1 MDNAASNV
9 GIPSL
14 NLCRINTAV
23 RLSLPFLKMTI
34 HRSSKHSL
42 FVLLLIIRWRF
53 VGKQRCCLFKC
64 TTLKLCIIINN
75 NKLISLFIA
84 SVMLFFGLSVF
95 FLVYYG
101 HISTSGR

>member
-23 RLSLPFLKMTI
+23 RLSLPVLKMTI
-34 HRSSKHSL
+34 HHSSKHSL

-75 NKLISLFIA
+75 NKLIT
-84 SVMLFFGLSVF
+84 VTLFFALSVF

>member
-9 GIPSL
+9 EIPSL

-34 HRSSKHSL
+34 HHSSKHSL

-75 NKLISLFIA
+75 NKLIT
-84 SVMLFFGLSVF
+84 VTLFFGLSVF

>member
-23 RLSLPFLKMTI
+23 RLTLPFLKMTI

-53 VGKQRCCLFKC
+53 VGKQRCSVQMH
-64 TTLKLCIIINN
+64 NSEVVHN
-75 NKLISLFIA
+75 NKLISLFIT
-84 SVMLFFGLSVF
+84 SVMLFSGLSVF